1 MKKSLILPV
10 AALLL
15 SSPLIASLPT
25 WAADDTHVGHKASS
39 AMEATADGM
48 ESIEQDGVT
57 ARPHLAD
64 VREAMAKHGMKET
77 HHMMVM
83 FTNSKTGAALTEG
96 AVAIKV
102 TDPAG
107 VTSAP
112 KKMMLMGDGFGAD
125 ISLAAPGKY
134 SLEVGSKL
142 ADAKK
147 RVFVFSY
154 GE

>member
-1 MKKSLILPV
+1 MKKTLILPL

-15 SSPLIASLPT
+15 SSPLIATVPA
-25 WAADDTHVGHKASS
+25 WAADDTHVGHKAP
-39 AMEATADGM
+39 AMEGTSNTM

-83 FTNSKTGAALTEG
+83 FTDSKTGAALTEG

-107 VTSAP
+107 VTSSP

-154 GE
+154 GK